1 MIHVTHH
8 AITRAMERVPGIR
21 TEAQA
26 RALLS
31 TRAIDAAAHFGAKYV
46 RLGTGQRVVIECGSV
61 VTVLPRETAPWRLGS
76 FGDRVRQHARG
87 WARFDQQEAHQ

>member
-1 MIHVTHH
+1 MIHITHH

-61 VTVLPRETAPWRLGS
+61 VTVLPSDTAVWKMGTT
-76 FGDRVRQHARG
+76 GDRIRQHARG
-87 WARFDQQEAHQ
+87 WAIFEQQGVH